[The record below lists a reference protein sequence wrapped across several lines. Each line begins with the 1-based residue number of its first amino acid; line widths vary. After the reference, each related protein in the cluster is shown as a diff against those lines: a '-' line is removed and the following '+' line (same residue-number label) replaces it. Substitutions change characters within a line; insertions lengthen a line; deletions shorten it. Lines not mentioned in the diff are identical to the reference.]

1 MNGTSD
7 IEKLTAEV
15 EKLKK
20 KQTVLTRVAWLALGL
35 SVGSLLAQYFFGLIE
50 VPRHDTEPAGAPN
63 SRRASREPV
72 HCVNWTSY

>member
-35 SVGSLLAQYFFGLIE
+35 SVGSLLAHYFFG
-50 VPRHDTEPAGAPN
+50 
-63 SRRASREPV
+63 
-72 HCVNWTSY
+72 